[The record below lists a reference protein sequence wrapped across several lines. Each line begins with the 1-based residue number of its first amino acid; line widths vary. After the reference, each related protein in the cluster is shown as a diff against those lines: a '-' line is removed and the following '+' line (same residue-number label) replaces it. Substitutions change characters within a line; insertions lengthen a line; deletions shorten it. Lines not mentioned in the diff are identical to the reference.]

1 MDSLEQY
8 RSIIKDILSE
18 YAQTRIPVNNPNPGY
33 QLIFDE
39 VHDSYILYRTGWKDE
54 LKRIHFCVFHL
65 DIVNGKIWVQEDA
78 TDYDIVGILES
89 KGVPKDRIVLAFQ
102 APYKR
107 VHSGYAVA

>member
-1 MDSLEQY
+1 MDQINQY
-8 RSIIKDILSE
+8 RLTIKGILSE

-39 VHDSYILYRTGWKDE
+39 ERDSYLLYRTGWKDE

-65 DIVNGKIWVQEDA
+65 DIKDGKIWVQEDA
-78 TDYDIVGILES
+78 TDFDIVEELES
-89 KGVPKDRIVLAFQ
+89 HGIPKQNIVLAFQ

-107 VHSGYAVA
+107 PYSGYAIA

>member
-1 MDSLEQY
+1 MDTLNEF
-8 RSIIKDILSE
+8 RNIIKGILTE

-39 VHDSYILYRTGWKDE
+39 ERDSYLLYRTGWKEE

-65 DIVNGKIWVQEDA
+65 DIKDGKVWVQEDA
-78 TDYDIVGILES
+78 TDYDVVDVLES
-89 KGVPKDRIVLAFQ
+89 KGIPKESIVLAFQ

-107 VHSGYAVA
+107 PFSGYAIS